1 MNGLDWQCCLV
12 GSSKR
17 TTGSWFFQLS
27 RVPIIH
33 FSLFPLRPIPHNLL
47 DLIKLSWAVCLR
59 WWQNLEKKIPLYL
72 KRKLYI
78 FFVSLNPISRHEN
91 RTLILLWFWFQ
102 TYHWDKVLKQH
113 WRHPCTLVHFWNHR
127 LDHNCCFF
135 KEMIPQIVKYYW
147 ITRLKGGFTKGRTT
161 KIKRGS
167 TKDCHFS
174 NPLYLISLM
183 VRKKHQMDHLFCN
196 LFSRKV

>member
-1 MNGLDWQCCLV
+1 M
-12 GSSKR
+12 
-17 TTGSWFFQLS
+17 
-27 RVPIIH
+27 
-33 FSLFPLRPIPHNLL
+33 
-47 DLIKLSWAVCLR
+47 CLR

-183 VRKKHQMDHLFCN
+183 VRKKHQMHQMHCASHIKFQN
-196 LFSRKV
+196 LANHMKKMKQKHQNDVSFQFFTNWFFSCDLEDIKFW